1 MSEDFIPRPDRIVLK
16 PRHQQSALKGGPEFR
31 EALAGWFS
39 ANARDYPWRRTRDP
53 YAILVSEVMLQ
64 QTQIPTVLGR
74 GYFTRFL
81 EVFPDVAALA
91 VAEDAPLLKAWEG
104 LGYYRRARMLRETA
118 RALMAGHGGV
128 FPQDL
133 PALLKLPGIGPYTAG
148 ALRAFA
154 FGLPAVLVDG
164 NISRVLARIMD
175 FSGPVDATEGSKK
188 IWAWAERLADP
199 LRPEIHH
206 AAMMEL
212 GQRICRPG
220 VPDCQACPVARF
232 CKTRKPEQ
240 LPLKSRKAV
249 ITAVDEHALWLRDA
263 AGRVLLHHE
272 SGRRRTGLW
281 KLPLRGS
288 KECSQ
293 LPVIAVETYAITRY
307 RVTLSVHD
315 GRGNAAVPAP
325 GDHWVAV
332 GELDQLAMAAPF
344 RRVLVRLLED
354 F

>member
-1 MSEDFIPRPDRIVLK
+1 
-16 PRHQQSALKGGPEFR
+16 
-31 EALAGWFS
+31 
-39 ANARDYPWRRTRDP
+39 
-53 YAILVSEVMLQ
+53 
-64 QTQIPTVLGR
+64 
-74 GYFTRFL
+74 
-81 EVFPDVAALA
+81 
-91 VAEDAPLLKAWEG
+91 
-104 LGYYRRARMLRETA
+104 
-118 RALMAGHGGV
+118 
-128 FPQDL
+128 
-133 PALLKLPGIGPYTAG
+133 
-148 ALRAFA
+148 
-154 FGLPAVLVDG
+154 
-164 NISRVLARIMD
+164 
-175 FSGPVDATEGSKK
+175 
-188 IWAWAERLADP
+188 LADP